1 MLEEISLGQCKDRLV
16 HLQKVLKDC
25 WVRFRREY
33 LNELRQMNIYR
44 KRKGSTRDLIIG
56 DVVLVKDDEPAPRT
70 QWRIGKVIQL
80 VTGRDGQVRGATL
93 KVLSKSGKQTTIH
106 RPLQKLISFE
116 IAENNVKEDKNVEHD
131 EIAESTE
138 GNETQHDS
146 LRRSTRKAAVDGQ
159 NARRL
164 RDKYY

>member
-1 MLEEISLGQCKDRLV
+1 VENWESYTTCNR
-16 HLQKVLKDC
+16 
-25 WVRFRREY
+25 
-33 LNELRQMNIYR
+33 
-44 KRKGSTRDLIIG
+44 S
-56 DVVLVKDDEPAPRT
+56 
-70 QWRIGKVIQL
+70 
-80 VTGRDGQVRGATL
+80 GRSSQRCNA
-93 KVLSKSGKQTTIH
+93 KVLSKRGKQTTIH
-106 RPLQKLISFE
+106 RPLQKFISFE

>member
-1 MLEEISLGQCKDRLV
+1 MSQLHEHSGDLGKLYN
-16 HLQKVLKDC
+16 LQPV
-25 WVRFRREY
+25 
-33 LNELRQMNIYR
+33 
-44 KRKGSTRDLIIG
+44 GT
-56 DVVLVKDDEPAPRT
+56 VKS
-70 QWRIGKVIQL
+70 
-80 VTGRDGQVRGATL
+80 GAML

-106 RPLQKLISFE
+106 RPLQELISFE

-131 EIAESTE
+131 EIAESTG

-164 RDKYY
+164 RD